1 MAVNRFHI
9 LFQSHEHLLPTGVY
23 GVVEIVEDPKLLD
36 ESYELV
42 LQVPPG
48 FLIPP
53 KRVNY

>member
-9 LFQSHEHLLPTGVY
+9 LFQSHERLLPSGVN

-48 FLIPP
+48 LLIPP
-53 KRVNY
+53 